1 MTEDTWEGRLN
12 HLYSQNPYIYVENN
26 PLRYVDP
33 SEQLAEWVAVLLAT
47 IIGSGLVAFTV
58 ELFKGGSSKEAAIE
72 GLGAAGGA
80 ALTGTLLALAGP
92 TTGFINIGLA
102 NAAGSAFADMIVSS
116 INNDQLLTPEFA
128 ASIISSVAGQ
138 IRNDELSLFLDL
150 LISSLRTYLE

>member
-1 MTEDTWEGRLN
+1 M
-12 HLYSQNPYIYVENN
+12 ENN